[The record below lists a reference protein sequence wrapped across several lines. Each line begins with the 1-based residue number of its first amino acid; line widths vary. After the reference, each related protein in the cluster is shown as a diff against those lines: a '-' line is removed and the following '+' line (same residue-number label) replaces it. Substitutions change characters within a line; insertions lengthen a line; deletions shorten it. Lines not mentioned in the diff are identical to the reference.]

1 VNLKS
6 RMHSFGMLFSSI
18 WEGGKTMSKSDIKEK
33 LKLLPDEPGCYLMK
47 NINNDII
54 YVGKAKNLKRRVSSY
69 FVGAHNAKTTLLVSE
84 IVDFEYIIT
93 ETELESLLLEIN
105 LIKNHLPKYNI
116 KLVDDASYPYILLT
130 SELNPRLL
138 VVREKP
144 NKKRGRYFGPYP
156 SAQAA
161 KKTAL
166 LLNKIYPLRK
176 CFKIPNQECL
186 YYHLKQCVAPCINKE
201 KIDYSIYI
209 DKITKFLKGDTKD
222 VITQLNQRMNDFSQ
236 RLEFEQALEYRNLIT
251 DVKTITE
258 QQKITNANLEDKDVI
273 GVYNS
278 DEDISIEILYI
289 RGGAIVQNYRTII
302 PLVSDIEETVL
313 PFLVQYYENDAI
325 RPKEII
331 INELIDNSLLADA
344 INVNVVTPV
353 KGQKKELVEMACN
366 NAKVNYENSRKLY
379 ENKVVKKQENIYKL
393 GKLLGIKPPVVIE
406 AFDNSNLF
414 GEYPVSAMVC
424 YKNGIKSPSDY
435 RKYHVKSVVGAND
448 YETMKE
454 VVYRR
459 YYRLLMED
467 KIMPDLIIMDGG
479 MIQVNAC
486 LDILNS
492 LGLNI
497 PVLGLKKDD
506 NHNTN
511 VLWFENRT
519 IILDKN
525 DDLFLFLANIQ
536 QTVHDFAISF
546 FRNSK
551 VKGMFSSKLDGI
563 KGLGPKKK
571 EALLKKYLTIDK
583 IKSLSMEEFREVG
596 INETLA
602 LAILNQLNKEE

>member
-1 VNLKS
+1 MNL
-6 RMHSFGMLFSSI
+6 
-18 WEGGKTMSKSDIKEK
+18 EIKEK
-33 LKLLPDEPGCYLMK
+33 IRLLPDEPGCYLMK
-47 NINNDII
+47 NKSGEII

-130 SELNPRLL
+130 NETHPRLL
-138 VVREKP
+138 VVREEI
-144 NKKRGRYFGPYP
+144 KKKKGKYFGPYP
-156 SAQAA
+156 SASAA
-161 KKTAL
+161 RATAL
-166 LLNKIYPLRK
+166 LLNKIYPFRK
-176 CFKIPNQECL
+176 CHKTPNKECL
-186 YYHLKQCVAPCINKE
+186 YYHIKQCLAPCINHE
-201 KIDYSIYI
+201 KIDYTDYI
-209 DKITKFLKGDTKD
+209 NKVTNFLKGDTKE
-222 VITQLNQRMNDFSQ
+222 VIKQLEEKMNECSMRLDF
-236 RLEFEQALEYRNLIT
+236 EHALEYRDLIN
-251 DVKTITE
+251 DVNTITE
-258 QQKITNANLEDKDVI
+258 KQKISSFNLEDKDVV

-278 DEDISIEILYI
+278 DDDISIEILYL

-302 PLVSDIEETVL
+302 PLVSDFNECIIE
-313 PFLVQYYENDAI
+313 FLVQFYEHEAI
-325 RPKEII
+325 RPKEIL
-331 INELIDNSLLADA
+331 INDVIDSNLLKEV
-344 INVNVVTPV
+344 INVDVNIPL
-353 KGQKKELVEMACN
+353 KGQKKELVLMAYN
-366 NAKVNYENSRKLY
+366 NAKLNLENNKKLY
-379 ENKVVKKQENIYKL
+379 ENKVVKKQENIYRL
-393 GKLLGIKPPVVIE
+393 GELLGIKPPKVIE

-435 RKYHVKSVVGAND
+435 RKYHIKTVTGAND

-467 KIMPDLIIMDGG
+467 KDMPDLIIMEGG
-479 MIQVNAC
+479 QIQVNAC
-486 LDILNS
+486 LEIINALN
-492 LGLNI
+492 LDI
-497 PVLGLKKDD
+497 PVLGLRKDN

-511 VLWFENRT
+511 VLWFENKE
-519 IILDKN
+519 IVLNKN

-536 QTVHDFAISF
+536 QTVHDFAITF

-551 VKGMFSSKLDGI
+551 VKGMFSSMLDGI

-583 IKSLSMEEFREVG
+583 IKNLSIEEFKEVG
-596 INETLA
+596 INESLA
-602 LAILNQLNKEE
+602 NDILNHLNKKEDN

>member
-1 VNLKS
+1 MNL
-6 RMHSFGMLFSSI
+6 
-18 WEGGKTMSKSDIKEK
+18 EIKEK
-33 LKLLPDEPGCYLMK
+33 LRLLPEEPGCYLMK
-47 NINNDII
+47 NNYGEII

-93 ETELESLLLEIN
+93 ETEIESLLLEIN

-130 SELNPRLL
+130 NETHPRLL
-138 VVREKP
+138 VVREEI
-144 NKKRGRYFGPYP
+144 KKKKGKYFGPYP
-156 SAQAA
+156 SASAA
-161 KKTAL
+161 RATAL
-166 LLNKIYPLRK
+166 LLNKIYPFRK
-176 CFKIPNQECL
+176 CHKIPNKECL
-186 YYHLKQCVAPCINKE
+186 YYHIKQCLAPCINHE
-201 KIDYSIYI
+201 KIDYTDYI
-209 DKITKFLKGDTKD
+209 NKVTNFLKGDTKD
-222 VITQLNQRMNDFSQ
+222 VIKQLEEKMNECSMRLDF
-236 RLEFEQALEYRNLIT
+236 EHALEYRDLIN
-251 DVKTITE
+251 DVNIITE
-258 QQKITNANLEDKDVI
+258 KQKISSFNLEDRDVI

-278 DEDISIEILYI
+278 EDDISIEILYL

-302 PLVSDIEETVL
+302 PLVSDFNECIIE
-313 PFLVQYYENDAI
+313 FLVQFYENEAI
-325 RPKEII
+325 RPKEIL
-331 INELIDNSLLADA
+331 INDVVDPNLLKEV
-344 INVNVVTPV
+344 INVDVNIPM
-353 KGQKKELVEMACN
+353 KGQKKELVLMAYN
-366 NAKVNYENSRKLY
+366 NAKLNLENNKKLY

-393 GKLLGIKPPVVIE
+393 GELLGIKPPKVIE

-435 RKYHVKSVVGAND
+435 RKYHIKTVVGAND

-467 KIMPDLIIMDGG
+467 KEMPDLIIMDGG
-479 MIQVNAC
+479 QIQVNAC
-486 LDILNS
+486 LEIINS
-492 LGLNI
+492 LNLDI
-497 PVLGLKKDD
+497 PVLGLRKDN

-511 VLWFENRT
+511 VLWFENRE
-519 IILDKN
+519 IVLNKN

-536 QTVHDFAISF
+536 QTVHDFAITF

-551 VKGMFSSKLDGI
+551 VKGMFSSMLDGI

-583 IKSLSMEEFREVG
+583 IKNLTIEEFKEAG
-596 INETLA
+596 INEA
-602 LAILNQLNKEE
+602 LAENILSHLNKKDDN